1 MYRRNSMGAN
11 IITPKRI
18 LHSDFNLFFCQI
30 DQVANFSSFLWAQL
44 HDINLKNCMPR
55 YQLDWIVDLPN
66 RLQISFLFPAQ
77 YYYVLSLSIPLLFPI
92 SYETFTC
99 FLDS

>member
-1 MYRRNSMGAN
+1 MPFLAHFGLKYRFTFMYRRNSMGAN

-55 YQLDWIVDLPN
+55 YQLD
-66 RLQISFLFPAQ
+66 
-77 YYYVLSLSIPLLFPI
+77 
-92 SYETFTC
+92 
-99 FLDS
+99 